1 MAILLV
7 MVSEAAAC
15 SVCFSA
21 TENTRGV
28 YLGTTILMSL
38 VPLLFFGLTAHMVW
52 SRRASMPGAAHLGD
66 GVDYGKG

>member
-1 MAILLV
+1 MSLLLA
-7 MVSEAAAC
+7 MVSDAEAC

-38 VPLLFFGLTAHMVW
+38 APLLFFGFTAHMVW
-52 SRRASMPGAAHLGD
+52 SRKALRPERPRSGAALS
-66 GVDYGKG
+66 